1 MRLSRYFLNT
11 LREVPAE
18 AEVASHKLML
28 RAGMIRK
35 LAAGIYDLL
44 PLGLRAQRKVE
55 AIIREEMDR
64 AGAQEVLLPAV
75 QPAELWQ
82 ETGRWAVYGKE
93 LLRVRDRHEREFCVG
108 PTHEEVI
115 TDLVR
120 REVRSYR
127 QLPVTLYQIQAK
139 FRDEIRPRFGL
150 MRGREFFMKDAYSFD
165 RDDKG
170 AEASY
175 QAMRQAYT
183 SIFSRCGLKFAA
195 VEADTGQIGGSL
207 SHEFMVLA
215 DTGEDRVVSCAGC
228 GYAANLE
235 KAEVKASVAKPATG
249 KGGQPNP
256 STPSTGSGRGASAA
270 APAPRK
276 VPTPGKH
283 TVEEVAEF
291 LKVTPQQVVKTII
304 FSGEKGVVGVLVRGD
319 HEANPV
325 KVRKAA
331 GDDTLELAA
340 PDVVAKASGAPLGFA
355 GPVGAK
361 YPLYADHAISCLS
374 GFVVG
379 GNEKDM
385 HLTGVDLSHFSTE
398 MFADLREACEGD
410 PCPRCGGK
418 LAFLRGIEVGHIFYL
433 GDKYSAKM
441 KAAYLDETGAEKTIV
456 MGCYGIGVGRT
467 VASAI
472 EQNHDE
478 KGIIWPAP
486 IAPFHAALLCLDP
499 KVPAIASLCDQVYDA
514 LWKEGIEVLYDDRDE
529 RPGVKFNDADLLGL
543 PVRITVGKKS
553 AAEGLVELRVRATGA
568 ESKCA
573 PAELP
578 AKVREL
584 LKPLP

>member
-18 AEVASHKLML
+18 AEVVSHKLML

-82 ETGRWAVYGKE
+82 ETGRWQVYGKE

-165 RDDKG
+165 RDAAG

-175 QAMRQAYT
+175 QAMREAYT
-183 SIFSRCGLKFAA
+183 RIFTRCGLRFAA

-215 DTGEDRVVSCAGC
+215 ETGEDRVVSCAGC

-235 KAEVKASVAKPATG
+235 KAEVKATTAKPAAG
-249 KGGQPNP
+249 KGGQPK
-256 STPSTGSGRGASAA
+256 
-270 APAPRK
+270 K

-283 TVEEVAEF
+283 TVQEVAEF

-304 FSGEKGVVGVLVRGD
+304 FSGEKGAVGVLVRGD

-325 KVRKAA
+325 KVKKAA

-374 GFVVG
+374 GFVTG
-379 GNEKDM
+379 GNEKDV
-385 HLTGVDLSHFSTE
+385 HLTGVDLSHFETRL
-398 MFADLREACEGD
+398 FADLREACEGD
-410 PCPRCGGK
+410 PCPRCGGE

-467 VASAI
+467 VAAAI

-499 KVPAIASLCDQVYDA
+499 KVPAIAELCEKVYDS
-514 LWKEGIEVLYDDRDE
+514 LWKGGIEVLYDDRDE

-543 PVRITVGKKS
+543 PVRITVGKKG
-553 AAEGLVELRVRATGA
+553 AAEGKVEVRSRRTGE
-568 ESKCA
+568 ESKCR
-573 PAELP
+573 PEELGP
-578 AKVREL
+578 KVREL
-584 LKPLP
+584 LHR